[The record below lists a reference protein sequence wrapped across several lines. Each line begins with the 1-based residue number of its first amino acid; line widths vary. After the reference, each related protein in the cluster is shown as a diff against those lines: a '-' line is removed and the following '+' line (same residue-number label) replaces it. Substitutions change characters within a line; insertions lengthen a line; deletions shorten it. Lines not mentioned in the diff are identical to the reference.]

1 MTGSGERD
9 RGSALLMV
17 MVLMVVGGVI
27 ATGLLTYSQAVIRA
41 RPALHERI
49 AGAEAVK
56 SGTRM
61 AITLQREFGPSDC
74 FARSVR
80 WTIADTAVTATCS
93 TMSSYTTGRGRIG
106 TIITANGGSP
116 SSIVTPSWAGNTAN
130 ALLGEV
136 AINTGALGASSSNV
150 LSRGASGA
158 FTWTP
163 TNTAWWQMVGD
174 LDGSTRTYPA
184 LPQVPS
190 YSRPGSQ
197 AVVGSCVL
205 YYPGRYLGTTA
216 LTLTGGT
223 HYFASG
229 VYYFERPIVVSG
241 GAQVVFGE
249 GLHSG
254 CAVDAQ
260 AAYASTAPK
269 SHEITGKGATIL
281 LGDVA
286 TLTVQDSSVRVNRRV
301 STAST
306 RGSEGV
312 SIRTVNFGQ
321 SNVSVTIPADT
332 VLLADGSTSPVA
344 THSIVPI
351 ANSSPVSY
359 RSSTLAPT
367 STWAVDVR
375 LSGSNASSNRFIA
388 DGYVFVPNAGV
399 RVTGSSSAYALS
411 TTGGVVAMR
420 LEHSMSTAPSV
431 AGNYATGIVS
441 ETIQRRVRLS
451 VTEDS
456 DSGGNGA
463 VSTAVL
469 EVHSDRSYAINSW
482 VIDP

>member
-1 MTGSGERD
+1 M
-9 RGSALLMV
+9 
-17 MVLMVVGGVI
+17 
-27 ATGLLTYSQAVIRA
+27 
-41 RPALHERI
+41 
-49 AGAEAVK
+49 
-56 SGTRM
+56 
-61 AITLQREFGPSDC
+61 
-74 FARSVR
+74 
-80 WTIADTAVTATCS
+80 
-93 TMSSYTTGRGRIG
+93 
-106 TIITANGGSP
+106 
-116 SSIVTPSWAGNTAN
+116 
-130 ALLGEV
+130 
-136 AINTGALGASSSNV
+136 
-150 LSRGASGA
+150 
-158 FTWTP
+158 
-163 TNTAWWQMVGD
+163 
-174 LDGSTRTYPA
+174 
-184 LPQVPS
+184 
-190 YSRPGSQ
+190 
-197 AVVGSCVL
+197 
-205 YYPGRYLGTTA
+205 
-216 LTLTGGT
+216 TLTGGT